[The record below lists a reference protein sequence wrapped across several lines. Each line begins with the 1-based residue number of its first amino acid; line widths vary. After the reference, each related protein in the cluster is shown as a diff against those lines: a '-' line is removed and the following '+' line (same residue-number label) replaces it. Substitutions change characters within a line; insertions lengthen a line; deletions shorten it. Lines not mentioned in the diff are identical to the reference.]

1 MQICSMKQ
9 VAAMVGSPR
18 IVASRSV
25 LHPTGD
31 PAMDAEGER
40 TLRRQII
47 AKALAALT
55 GGDGHAA

>member
-1 MQICSMKQ
+1 MKQ

-31 PAMDAEGER
+31 PALDAQGEQE
-40 TLRRQII
+40 LRMRIVHQ
-47 AKALAALT
+47 ALHALAPE
-55 GGDGHAA
+55 GDGHAA

>member
-1 MQICSMKQ
+1 MKQ

-40 TLRRQII
+40 QLRRRIVGQ
-47 AKALAALT
+47 ALTALA
-55 GGDGHAA
+55 GGN

>member
-1 MQICSMKQ
+1 MKQ

-47 AKALAALT
+47 AQALAALT
-55 GGDGHAA
+55 GGDRYAA